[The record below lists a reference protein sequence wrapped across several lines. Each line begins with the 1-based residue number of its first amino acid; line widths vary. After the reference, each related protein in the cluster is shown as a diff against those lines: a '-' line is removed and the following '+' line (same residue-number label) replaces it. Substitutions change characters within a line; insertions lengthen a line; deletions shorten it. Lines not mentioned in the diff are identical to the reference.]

1 MISRRFLRVVLAA
14 MMLAVAVELHADDCV
29 AQNVSVAQPVVFPN
43 HAAGAIATNGSVIGV
58 AKGAT
63 DGSQAIYFATYDQS
77 LNQLTPD
84 VLVASQSVERSMALL
99 WNGTEF
105 GLFYRT
111 PGYELTLQRASANG
125 ALLGPPVAIT
135 PHGSFP
141 HQVYEFVWDPVLQL
155 SLIVF

>member
-63 DGSQAIYFATYDQS
+63 DGSPAIYFATYDHTP
-77 LNQLTPD
+77 NQLTPG
-84 VLVASQSVERSMALL
+84 VPVALQSVERPLGLL
-99 WNGTEF
+99 FN
-105 GLFYRT
+105 RT
-111 PGYELTLQRASANG
+111 
-125 ALLGPPVAIT
+125 
-135 PHGSFP
+135 
-141 HQVYEFVWDPVLQL
+141 
-155 SLIVF
+155 